1 MMAWHADGQNS
12 YSEDYWSVR
21 KAAPKVDKVNDLK
34 TTFTVSE
41 DGTRV
46 IFMTRRKL
54 DTGDQGED
62 YLIPLNTEI
71 DMVYAVR
78 YRDSTWQN
86 HDFREAFKMTFKE
99 SYGNYLIPSIDI
111 ERPKSRIAITT
122 DTG

>member
-46 IFMTRRKL
+46 IFTTRRKL

-78 YRDSTWQN
+78 YRDSTW
-86 HDFREAFKMTFKE
+86 
-99 SYGNYLIPSIDI
+99 
-111 ERPKSRIAITT
+111 
-122 DTG
+122 